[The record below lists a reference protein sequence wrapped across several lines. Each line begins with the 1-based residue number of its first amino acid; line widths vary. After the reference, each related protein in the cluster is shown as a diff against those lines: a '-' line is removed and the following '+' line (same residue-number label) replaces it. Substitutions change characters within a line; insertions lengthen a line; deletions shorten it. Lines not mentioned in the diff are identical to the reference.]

1 MLIINYYTT
10 GPLKAWKITK
20 THNDTDQKIN
30 TVKKRIKSTDLV
42 HAFATK
48 LRFIIYGK
56 NISQSL
62 HHRHTY
68 SLHAPYHKH

>member
-20 THNDTDQKIN
+20 THNEPKKIY

-42 HAFATK
+42 HVFATK

-56 NISQSL
+56 NIA
-62 HHRHTY
+62 Y
-68 SLHAPYHKH
+68 SLSLPLSVSPSQTHI